1 MRRYRRASDG
11 NLMDRNFLDQ
21 RIRKIPD
28 FPKPGVLFYDITTLF
43 EDAQAFREVMDV
55 LSANYAGKKVDKVV
69 GIDARGFL
77 LASVMAYKLNAG
89 ISIVRKKG
97 KLPYKTK
104 SASYE
109 KEYGPDVIEMHE
121 GTIKPGESVVIAD
134 DLLATGGTMLSTVQL
149 VEQMGGKIMGI
160 DFIIALTFL
169 PGLKKLQARGFP
181 VHYLIDYDHEKVS

>member
-1 MRRYRRASDG
+1 
-11 NLMDRNFLDQ
+11 MDRNFLDQ

-43 EDAQAFREVMDV
+43 EDAQAFRKVMDV
-55 LSANYAGKKVDKVV
+55 LSANYAGQKVDKVV

-97 KLPYKTK
+97 KLPYKTR
-104 SASYE
+104 SAAYE

-121 GTIKPGESVVIAD
+121 GTIKSGERVVIAD

-149 VEQMGGKIMGI
+149 VEQMGGKILGI

-169 PGLKKLQARGFP
+169 PGLKKLQERGFS
-181 VHYLIDYDHEKVS
+181 VHYLIDYDNEKVG